1 MDEPRGPPAPTD
13 PVAADPVP
21 LPRAA
26 AWTGLAVLAVLLLVL
41 AMHLLWALLSALA
54 TYSLSRALM
63 RRLQPRLPHRAAA
76 AVSVIV
82 TLTLLAAL
90 AEAGIAAVH
99 ATWVPSGGLPRLLA
113 TLADTLDKLQSWLPE
128 WIASRIPASTE
139 DLRRVAS
146 EWLRSNAHQLRN
158 WGHSGLRIVA
168 QLLLGFIVGM
178 LAAHERHP
186 PWRATWARRVQEA
199 LDHLVAAFAGIVSA
213 QLRISAANTLFT
225 AIFLLVALPLA
236 GYHMPLAASLVV
248 FTFVTGF
255 IPVVGNLASNGA
267 IVLLGLTVSP
277 GVGLAALVFLLV
289 IHKLEYFLN
298 AHFVGTRT
306 EVPAAVLVAAML
318 LLEACFGI
326 GGVVAAPIYCAWAFR
341 QFGLLPAS
349 PGLPRLAS

>member
-1 MDEPRGPPAPTD
+1 MNPAGRPRRPNL
-13 PVAADPVP
+13 VAADPVP

-168 QLLLGFIVGM
+168 QLLN
-178 LAAHERHP
+178 AAAAGDRLRPLRCTMAHRAADGRLLQLHADDRRRLHRQRELRHHRHAQP
-186 PWRATWARRVQEA
+186 VLHDADQRRHVAHLDDRAAAAAAVRPAPGRSTGGCGWRATPAR
-199 LDHLVAAFAGIVSA
+199 AGSRPAPPSA
-213 QLRISAANTLFT
+213 PSGAWPAGGRPGRPARTAPSAA
-225 AIFLLVALPLA
+225 A
-236 GYHMPLAASLVV
+236 
-248 FTFVTGF
+248 
-255 IPVVGNLASNGA
+255 
-267 IVLLGLTVSP
+267 
-277 GVGLAALVFLLV
+277 
-289 IHKLEYFLN
+289 
-298 AHFVGTRT
+298 
-306 EVPAAVLVAAML
+306 
-318 LLEACFGI
+318 
-326 GGVVAAPIYCAWAFR
+326 
-341 QFGLLPAS
+341 
-349 PGLPRLAS
+349 